1 MEIDDDEALN
11 YLENLKDDEETK
23 TNKTNKSRLS
33 NASQKS
39 ARMKDIET
47 ANRVKALIRRGE
59 DLRSETKS
67 VRSNRSARSNRSQS
81 RQESNRLIKKMEDQ
95 LAENNLEE
103 TRSQRSNL
111 NENINA
117 NPLLKQSKSGANL
130 VGKSVS
136 SNKSLVSNTSLGKYV
151 RSLKGELE
159 KERNVKE
166 KAINILKTLKN
177 NNNNANID
185 DFLRTF
191 TNWFTNAQITIGSEI
206 KK

>member
-177 NNNNANID
+177 NNNNAK
-185 DFLRTF
+185 
-191 TNWFTNAQITIGSEI
+191 IGRAHV
-206 KK
+206 

>member
-1 MEIDDDEALN
+1 LTEANKDLDMEIDDDEALN

-191 TNWFTNAQITIGSEI
+191 TN
-206 KK
+206 

>member
-59 DLRSETKS
+59 DLISETKS

-191 TNWFTNAQITIGSEI
+191 TN
-206 KK
+206 

>member
-111 NENINA
+111 NENMNA

-177 NNNNANID
+177 NNNANID

-191 TNWFTNAQITIGSEI
+191 TN
-206 KK
+206 

>member
-159 KERNVKE
+159 KERTVKE

-191 TNWFTNAQITIGSEI
+191 TN
-206 KK
+206 